1 MCRKCQ
7 PPTWA
12 VSWLL
17 QLKHV
22 IHKVADNHHKVLFCF
37 CRNRVL
43 DTQVLGRS
51 WEKDEAMAWTAV
63 MALLTHSAS
72 AVYEA
77 AENAETEL
85 AEAGDVE
92 ISTGTNTVAAEKGHL
107 VDTCGPPTVNGSV
120 NVDEPIQDITNKMQD
135 VEFGSDQR

>member
-1 MCRKCQ
+1 
-7 PPTWA
+7 
-12 VSWLL
+12 
-17 QLKHV
+17 
-22 IHKVADNHHKVLFCF
+22 
-37 CRNRVL
+37 
-43 DTQVLGRS
+43 
-51 WEKDEAMAWTAV
+51 MAWTAV